1 MSDAA
6 GLVVARGRLL
16 VGARGAGAMVSV
28 ALSAQRVRERLSGG
42 LEIAAENGP
51 ASVVV
56 AGDPAEVAAFAE
68 ACEREGVRVRRVSD
82 AFAFHTS
89 QMDVIGEELAAA
101 VAGLSPRAS
110 EVPLYSTV
118 TGELLDTATMDAGYW
133 RRNLREP
140 VRFEAAVRALLDAG
154 HGLFIEVSPHPVL
167 TGAVE
172 QTAEQ
177 QETSA
182 VALGTLRRD
191 EDDQERLLTSLAQA
205 YVHGADVDWSVWFE
219 GLGARHVE
227 LPTYAFQRRRYW
239 LESSTQTA
247 DVVSA
252 GLGAAGHPLLGAAVS
267 VAEADA
273 AVVLTGRLSLHTH
286 AWLADHTIGGSVLL
300 PGTAFVELALR
311 AGDEVGCDAVEEL
324 TLYAPLVFPAA
335 GAVQVQVVVGEMAD
349 GRRPVGVYS
358 RVEDEQS
365 PAEWV
370 QHAAGTLVAGDHT
383 EPDFELTQW
392 PPAGAETVPVDDFYA
407 RLAEAGYGYGP
418 VFQGLRAVWRR
429 GDHVFA
435 EVALA
440 SDAAARAGRFGIHP
454 ALLDAALQAM
464 ALQAFS
470 SGEIILPF
478 AWSGVRLHAV
488 GGSALRVRLTR
499 TAADAV
505 AVAIADTAGVPVISV
520 DTLTMRE
527 VTPEQLATASR
538 GDDGMLGV
546 EWVPVAHSAVQPA
559 RLVEWAEGV
568 AFPGDTDGARAVVV
582 DCRMATEVSA
592 GADTPRAVSAEV
604 RRVLA
609 AVQEWLARPETAG
622 CPLVVVTRGAVSTAP
637 GEDVADLAGA
647 AVWGLVRSAQSEHPG
662 RLFLVDADDHEY
674 VPSVVA
680 AALAAGEPQL
690 AVRHGQ
696 VRAARLTRV
705 RAAGEDERLP
715 VWSADGTVLVTGG
728 TGTLGGLVARHLVR
742 RWGVRRLLLLSRR
755 GADAPGAGLLAEE
768 LAALGAHVDVV
779 ACDVSDRRAL
789 ADVLDGVSLSA
800 VVHTAGVVRDAT
812 VTSMT
817 GEQVGEVLRAKA
829 DAAWHLHEL
838 TREMDLS
845 AFVLFSSAAG
855 VLGNPGQGNYAAA
868 NAFLDALAVTRRAQG
883 LPAVSLGW
891 GLWAPASAMTG
902 ELTEADRQ
910 RMARAGVK
918 AMSAEEGLALFDTA
932 TAGSAATV
940 LPMRL
945 DLAALQR
952 QGPELPPLVRGLVR
966 PARRVAA
973 SGAGS
978 SDLVRRLAGLT
989 EPERE
994 RLLVD
999 LVRSEAAAALGHAG
1013 AEAVGAERAFNE
1025 LGFDSLTAVELRNRL
1040 GAVTG
1045 LRLPAT
1051 LVFDYPRPAAVARYL
1066 LGELVGAAD
1075 AAGAQPAVA
1084 AVADEPIAI
1093 VGMACRYPG
1102 GVGNPD
1108 QLWQLVAGGR
1118 DVVSEFPVDRG
1129 WDLANLFH
1137 PDPDRTGTSY
1147 SRHGGFLHDAADF
1160 DAGFFGVSPRE
1171 ATAMDPQQ
1179 RLLLETAWEA
1189 VESAGV
1195 DPASLRGTRT
1205 GVFAGVM
1212 YSDYAARLRQVP
1224 EGFEGLLST
1233 GNAGSVASGRVAYT
1247 FGFEGPA
1254 VTVDTACSSSLV
1266 ALHLAAQALRNG
1278 ECSLALAG
1286 GVALMA
1292 TPTTFVEFSRQR
1304 GLAPDGRCKS
1314 FSDAADG
1321 VGWSEGA
1328 GLLVVE
1334 RLSDAR
1340 RNGHPVLA
1348 VVRGSAVNQDG
1359 ASNGLTAPNGPSQ
1372 QRVIRQALAGARLDP
1387 SELDVVEGHGT
1398 GTRLG
1403 DPIEAQALLAT
1414 YGQGR
1419 PQDRPLWLGSIKS
1432 NLGHTQAAAGVAG
1445 VIKMIMAMRHG
1456 VIPRSLHAGEP
1467 SRHIDWSAGA
1477 VRLLA
1482 EDQPWP
1488 EVDRPR
1494 RAAVSSFGISGTN
1507 AHVILEQPPAGGPF
1521 PDAPPLDEL
1530 PPAEAVDE
1538 ARTEEGPADGAD
1550 VPVPWMLSAR
1560 SAEALAEQ
1568 ARRLAEAV
1576 TGDGAPRPVDVG
1588 YSLATGRS
1596 LFDHRAV
1603 VLGRDREELVSGL
1616 GAVAEGRSAAGVVQG
1631 GPATGHEPVFVFSGE
1646 GSQWLGMARGL
1657 LDSSP
1662 VFAARMAECAAALA
1676 PYTGWSLLAVVRGEE
1691 GAPSAERVDVG
1702 QPVLFAVMVSL
1713 AAVWESYGVRPAA
1726 VVGHSRGEIAAA
1738 CVAGGLSLPDAAA
1751 LTTAR
1756 ARLLYQAGVAG
1767 QGGMAAVEL
1776 PEERVRARLTGNLE
1790 IAAVNG
1796 PESVVVAGE
1805 AGELAEFVAA
1815 CAGDGVRTRQVSA
1828 EYAYHS
1834 AQMEA
1839 IGEAFTTVAASLTAR
1854 SATVPFYST
1863 VTGGPLDTAACDA
1876 DYWYRNLRDTV
1887 RFEGAV
1893 RALVAAGH
1901 RTFIEVSPHPVLTA
1915 AVQRTAEEMSVAVAA
1930 FGTLRRGDDD
1940 RTRLLT
1946 SLAEAHTHG
1955 VAVTWAEAF
1964 TGSGARRVP
1973 LPTYAFQRRRY
1984 WLDATDGAADVAS
1997 AGLETAG
2004 HPLLGAA
2011 VALAGADGAV
2021 VLTGRLSLRTHPW
2034 LADHA
2039 IGGSA
2044 LLPGTAFL
2052 ELALRAGEEA
2062 GCEVLAELTLHAP
2075 LALPETGAVQ
2085 LQLVVGAADDG
2096 RRTVR
2101 AYARPERAGRSV
2113 ASGEQP
2119 DDGWT
2124 LHASGVLTTE
2134 GAGVETGFDLA
2145 QWPPAGAEPVL
2156 AEDAAEEVYERL
2168 AGHGYAYGPAFRGL
2182 RAVWRQGRDLY
2193 AEVALDPETAEQ
2205 AGRFGVHPALLDAS
2219 LHVLTV
2225 NALEQADAG
2234 SGQALLPF
2242 VWSGVRLHAVGASAL
2257 RVRVTPE
2264 GPEAARIQ
2272 LADADGVPVAS
2283 VRSLLSRPVSLERLA
2298 PAGRSGDDKLFTVRW
2313 EPVAGAAVRSAEHPA
2328 PPVADCRALPAA
2340 PAAAVR
2346 QVLEEVRR
2354 WLDGA
2359 DPAGPPLVVV
2369 TRGAVSVGPEEAVTD
2384 LAGAAVWGLVRS
2396 AQSEHPGRFVLV
2408 DVDDAAGPE
2417 VPLSLVSGEESQ
2429 LAVRGGRVLVARLVR
2444 AVPVAGGDER
2454 LPVWSADGTVLVT
2467 GGTGTLGGL
2476 VARYLVRRWGVRRL
2490 LLLSRRGGDA
2500 PGAGG
2505 LVRELTGL
2513 GAHVDVVACDVSDRR
2528 ALAEV
2533 LDGVSLSA
2541 VVHTAGVLRD
2551 ATIASMTGEQVDEV
2565 VRAKADAAWHL
2576 HELTREMDLSAF
2588 VLFSS
2593 AAGVL
2598 GSPGQGNYAAANA
2611 FLDALAAA
2619 RRAQGLPG
2627 VSLAWGLWAPA
2638 SGMTGELTE
2647 ADRRRMARAGFKAM
2661 SPEEGLALFDTA
2673 LELDTPAVLAA
2684 SFDLAVVRG
2693 RAGTGPVPPLLRR
2706 LVRPARRAA
2715 AALPAREEADRTRR
2729 RLAGLPAAEREA
2741 ALVTVVRDQ
2750 VAVVLGHASSE
2761 EVPAETS
2768 ILELGLDSLTAVELR
2783 NRLTAATGTELSPTA
2798 VFDHPTP
2805 LGLARFLADGLS
2817 APAPGGAGTAAAAS
2831 GGGQAAAPLT
2841 ALFRQACDAGQPT
2854 VALAMAREFARLRPA
2869 FDATGTD
2876 RPAGPGT
2883 GSAAGQGTDPAVGR
2897 GAVRVPAPVRIARGS
2912 SGAGPVVVC
2921 VPSIVALGGVQ
2932 QYLRLATSFEPA
2944 QDVRVLANPGFA
2956 EDEALPATMEAAVRH
2971 HLLSLEQDTP
2981 DSPLVL
2987 VGHSTGGLLAQ
2998 AVAAG
3003 LERAGRRVT
3012 GVAMLD
3018 TYLPGDAGST
3028 AVSDGVLGAV
3038 FAGMARR
3045 ESDILG
3051 FTDARL
3057 SAMGR
3062 YLELLGTWE
3071 APRISVPTLLVRAAE
3086 PLDGAP
3092 PELTGQ
3098 DDWQTSWP
3106 QSYTVTQTPGDH
3118 FTLLEEHADKTA
3130 QVVLAWLT
3138 GLV

>member
-1 MSDAA
+1 
-6 GLVVARGRLL
+6 
-16 VGARGAGAMVSV
+16 
-28 ALSAQRVRERLSGG
+28 
-42 LEIAAENGP
+42 
-51 ASVVV
+51 
-56 AGDPAEVAAFAE
+56 
-68 ACEREGVRVRRVSD
+68 
-82 AFAFHTS
+82 
-89 QMDVIGEELAAA
+89 
-101 VAGLSPRAS
+101 
-110 EVPLYSTV
+110 
-118 TGELLDTATMDAGYW
+118 
-133 RRNLREP
+133 
-140 VRFEAAVRALLDAG
+140 
-154 HGLFIEVSPHPVL
+154 
-167 TGAVE
+167 
-172 QTAEQ
+172 
-177 QETSA
+177 
-182 VALGTLRRD
+182 
-191 EDDQERLLTSLAQA
+191 
-205 YVHGADVDWSVWFE
+205 
-219 GLGARHVE
+219 
-227 LPTYAFQRRRYW
+227 
-239 LESSTQTA
+239 
-247 DVVSA
+247 
-252 GLGAAGHPLLGAAVS
+252 
-267 VAEADA
+267 
-273 AVVLTGRLSLHTH
+273 
-286 AWLADHTIGGSVLL
+286 
-300 PGTAFVELALR
+300 
-311 AGDEVGCDAVEEL
+311 
-324 TLYAPLVFPAA
+324 
-335 GAVQVQVVVGEMAD
+335 
-349 GRRPVGVYS
+349 
-358 RVEDEQS
+358 
-365 PAEWV
+365 
-370 QHAAGTLVAGDHT
+370 
-383 EPDFELTQW
+383 
-392 PPAGAETVPVDDFYA
+392 
-407 RLAEAGYGYGP
+407 
-418 VFQGLRAVWRR
+418 
-429 GDHVFA
+429 
-435 EVALA
+435 
-440 SDAAARAGRFGIHP
+440 
-454 ALLDAALQAM
+454 
-464 ALQAFS
+464 
-470 SGEIILPF
+470 
-478 AWSGVRLHAV
+478 
-488 GGSALRVRLTR
+488 
-499 TAADAV
+499 
-505 AVAIADTAGVPVISV
+505 
-520 DTLTMRE
+520 
-527 VTPEQLATASR
+527 
-538 GDDGMLGV
+538 
-546 EWVPVAHSAVQPA
+546 
-559 RLVEWAEGV
+559 
-568 AFPGDTDGARAVVV
+568 
-582 DCRMATEVSA
+582 
-592 GADTPRAVSAEV
+592 
-604 RRVLA
+604 
-609 AVQEWLARPETAG
+609 
-622 CPLVVVTRGAVSTAP
+622 
-637 GEDVADLAGA
+637 
-647 AVWGLVRSAQSEHPG
+647 
-662 RLFLVDADDHEY
+662 
-674 VPSVVA
+674 
-680 AALAAGEPQL
+680 
-690 AVRHGQ
+690 
-696 VRAARLTRV
+696 
-705 RAAGEDERLP
+705 
-715 VWSADGTVLVTGG
+715 
-728 TGTLGGLVARHLVR
+728 
-742 RWGVRRLLLLSRR
+742 
-755 GADAPGAGLLAEE
+755 
-768 LAALGAHVDVV
+768 
-779 ACDVSDRRAL
+779 
-789 ADVLDGVSLSA
+789 
-800 VVHTAGVVRDAT
+800 
-812 VTSMT
+812 
-817 GEQVGEVLRAKA
+817 
-829 DAAWHLHEL
+829 
-838 TREMDLS
+838 
-845 AFVLFSSAAG
+845 
-855 VLGNPGQGNYAAA
+855 
-868 NAFLDALAVTRRAQG
+868 
-883 LPAVSLGW
+883 
-891 GLWAPASAMTG
+891 
-902 ELTEADRQ
+902 
-910 RMARAGVK
+910 
-918 AMSAEEGLALFDTA
+918 
-932 TAGSAATV
+932 
-940 LPMRL
+940 
-945 DLAALQR
+945 
-952 QGPELPPLVRGLVR
+952 
-966 PARRVAA
+966 
-973 SGAGS
+973 
-978 SDLVRRLAGLT
+978 
-989 EPERE
+989 
-994 RLLVD
+994 
-999 LVRSEAAAALGHAG
+999 
-1013 AEAVGAERAFNE
+1013 
-1025 LGFDSLTAVELRNRL
+1025 
-1040 GAVTG
+1040 
-1045 LRLPAT
+1045 
-1051 LVFDYPRPAAVARYL
+1051 
-1066 LGELVGAAD
+1066 
-1075 AAGAQPAVA
+1075 
-1084 AVADEPIAI
+1084 
-1093 VGMACRYPG
+1093 MACRYPG

-1189 VESAGV
+1189 IESAGV

-1359 ASNGLTAPNGPSQ
+1359 ASHGLTAPNGPSQ

-1419 PQDRPLWLGSIKS
+1419 PEDRPLWLGSIKS

-1507 AHVILEQPPAGGPF
+1507 AHVILEQPPAGGPS
-1521 PDAPPLDEL
+1521 PDAPLLDEL

-1538 ARTEEGPADGAD
+1538 ARTEEEPADGAD
-1550 VPVPWMLSAR
+1550 VPVPWTLSAR

-1568 ARRLAEAV
+1568 ARRLAETV

-1596 LFDHRAV
+1596 LFEHRAV

-1657 LDSSP
+1657 LESSP

-1713 AAVWESYGVRPAA
+1713 AAVWESYGVPPAA

-1776 PEERVRARLTGNLE
+1776 SEERVRARLTGNLE

-1876 DYWYRNLRDTV
+1876 DYWYRNLRGTV
-1887 RFEGAV
+1887 RFEDAV

-1915 AVQRTAEEMSVAVAA
+1915 AVRRTAEEMSVAVAA

-2193 AEVALDPETAEQ
+2193 AEVALDPGTAEQ

-2298 PAGRSGDDKLFTVRW
+2298 AAGRSGDDNLFTVRW

-2369 TRGAVSVGPEEAVTD
+2369 TRGAVSVGPGEAVTD
-2384 LAGAAVWGLVRS
+2384 LAGAAVWGLMRS

-2408 DVDDAAGPE
+2408 DVE
-2417 VPLSLVSGEESQ
+2417 
-2429 LAVRGGRVLVARLVR
+2429 
-2444 AVPVAGGDER
+2444 
-2454 LPVWSADGTVLVT
+2454 
-2467 GGTGTLGGL
+2467 
-2476 VARYLVRRWGVRRL
+2476 
-2490 LLLSRRGGDA
+2490 LLLSRRGADA
-2500 PGAGG
+2500 PGAGE
-2505 LVRELTGL
+2505 LTRELTEL
-2513 GAHVDVVACDVSDRR
+2513 GARVDVAACDVSDRR

-2684 SFDLAVVRG
+2684 SFDLAAVRG
-2693 RAGTGPVPPLLRR
+2693 RADTGPVPPLLRR

-2761 EVPAETS
+2761 EVPAGTS

-2805 LGLARFLADGLS
+2805 LGLARFLADGLA

-2831 GGGQAAAPLT
+2831 GGGQADAPLT

-2854 VALAMAREFARLRPA
+2854 VALALAREFARLRPA

-2883 GSAAGQGTDPAVGR
+2883 GNAAGQGTDPAVGR

-2912 SGAGPVVVC
+2912 SGPGPVVVC

-3086 PLDGAP
+3086 ALDGAP
-3092 PELTGQ
+3092 PELTGP

-3106 QSYTVTQTPGDH
+3106 QSYTVTRTPGDH

>member
-1 MSDAA
+1 M
-6 GLVVARGRLL
+6 
-16 VGARGAGAMVSV
+16 
-28 ALSAQRVRERLSGG
+28 
-42 LEIAAENGP
+42 
-51 ASVVV
+51 
-56 AGDPAEVAAFAE
+56 
-68 ACEREGVRVRRVSD
+68 
-82 AFAFHTS
+82 
-89 QMDVIGEELAAA
+89 
-101 VAGLSPRAS
+101 
-110 EVPLYSTV
+110 
-118 TGELLDTATMDAGYW
+118 
-133 RRNLREP
+133 
-140 VRFEAAVRALLDAG
+140 
-154 HGLFIEVSPHPVL
+154 
-167 TGAVE
+167 
-172 QTAEQ
+172 
-177 QETSA
+177 
-182 VALGTLRRD
+182 
-191 EDDQERLLTSLAQA
+191 
-205 YVHGADVDWSVWFE
+205 
-219 GLGARHVE
+219 
-227 LPTYAFQRRRYW
+227 
-239 LESSTQTA
+239 
-247 DVVSA
+247 
-252 GLGAAGHPLLGAAVS
+252 
-267 VAEADA
+267 
-273 AVVLTGRLSLHTH
+273 
-286 AWLADHTIGGSVLL
+286 
-300 PGTAFVELALR
+300 
-311 AGDEVGCDAVEEL
+311 
-324 TLYAPLVFPAA
+324 
-335 GAVQVQVVVGEMAD
+335 
-349 GRRPVGVYS
+349 
-358 RVEDEQS
+358 
-365 PAEWV
+365 
-370 QHAAGTLVAGDHT
+370 
-383 EPDFELTQW
+383 
-392 PPAGAETVPVDDFYA
+392 
-407 RLAEAGYGYGP
+407 
-418 VFQGLRAVWRR
+418 
-429 GDHVFA
+429 
-435 EVALA
+435 
-440 SDAAARAGRFGIHP
+440 
-454 ALLDAALQAM
+454 
-464 ALQAFS
+464 
-470 SGEIILPF
+470 
-478 AWSGVRLHAV
+478 
-488 GGSALRVRLTR
+488 
-499 TAADAV
+499 
-505 AVAIADTAGVPVISV
+505 
-520 DTLTMRE
+520 
-527 VTPEQLATASR
+527 
-538 GDDGMLGV
+538 
-546 EWVPVAHSAVQPA
+546 
-559 RLVEWAEGV
+559 
-568 AFPGDTDGARAVVV
+568 
-582 DCRMATEVSA
+582 
-592 GADTPRAVSAEV
+592 
-604 RRVLA
+604 
-609 AVQEWLARPETAG
+609 
-622 CPLVVVTRGAVSTAP
+622 
-637 GEDVADLAGA
+637 
-647 AVWGLVRSAQSEHPG
+647 
-662 RLFLVDADDHEY
+662 
-674 VPSVVA
+674 
-680 AALAAGEPQL
+680 
-690 AVRHGQ
+690 
-696 VRAARLTRV
+696 
-705 RAAGEDERLP
+705 
-715 VWSADGTVLVTGG
+715 
-728 TGTLGGLVARHLVR
+728 
-742 RWGVRRLLLLSRR
+742 
-755 GADAPGAGLLAEE
+755 
-768 LAALGAHVDVV
+768 
-779 ACDVSDRRAL
+779 
-789 ADVLDGVSLSA
+789 
-800 VVHTAGVVRDAT
+800 
-812 VTSMT
+812 
-817 GEQVGEVLRAKA
+817 
-829 DAAWHLHEL
+829 
-838 TREMDLS
+838 
-845 AFVLFSSAAG
+845 
-855 VLGNPGQGNYAAA
+855 
-868 NAFLDALAVTRRAQG
+868 TRRAQG

-891 GLWAPASAMTG
+891 GLWAPASDMTG

-910 RMARAGVK
+910 
-918 AMSAEEGLALFDTA
+918 
-932 TAGSAATV
+932 
-940 LPMRL
+940 
-945 DLAALQR
+945 QR

-1137 PDPDRTGTSY
+1137 PDPDRAGTSY

-1419 PQDRPLWLGSIKS
+1419 PEDRPLWLGSIKS

-1507 AHVILEQPPAGGPF
+1507 AHVILEQPPAGEPS
-1521 PDAPPLDEL
+1521 PDAPLLDEL
-1530 PPAEAVDE
+1530 PPAEPVDE
-1538 ARTEEGPADGAD
+1538 ARTEERPADGAD
-1550 VPVPWMLSAR
+1550 VPVPWTLSAR

-1596 LFDHRAV
+1596 LFEHRAV

-1887 RFEGAV
+1887 RFEDAV

-2011 VALAGADGAV
+2011 VVLAGADGAV

-2085 LQLVVGAADDG
+2085 LQLVVGAADDD

-2193 AEVALDPETAEQ
+2193 AEVALDPGTAEQ

-2298 PAGRSGDDKLFTVRW
+2298 AAGRSGDDKLFTVRW
-2313 EPVAGAAVRSAEHPA
+2313 EPVAGAAVRPAEHPA

-2476 VARYLVRRWGVRRL
+2476 VARHLVRRWGVRRL
-2490 LLLSRRGGDA
+2490 LLLSRRGADA
-2500 PGAGG
+2500 PGVGE
-2505 LVRELTGL
+2505 LTRELTEL
-2513 GAHVDVVACDVSDRR
+2513 GARVDVAACDGSDRR

-2638 SGMTGELTE
+2638 SEMTGDMTE

-2684 SFDLAVVRG
+2684 SFDLAAVPG
-2693 RAGTGPVPPLLRR
+2693 RAGAGPVPPLLRR

-2805 LGLARFLADGLS
+2805 LGLARFLADGLA

-2831 GGGQAAAPLT
+2831 GGGQAPAPLT

-2854 VALAMAREFARLRPA
+2854 VALALAREFARLRPA